1 PQEEYT
7 TLIEELELF
16 SPKLLK
22 KSRAIALTK
31 MDSVADNDEL
41 DELQKFLEEAGET
54 VFRVSSVSK
63 NGIPELLHY
72 LGEVVKKERL
82 LETETPQE
90 IEQAPLPVDSIW
102 DDFS

>member
-1 PQEEYT
+1 
-7 TLIEELELF
+7 
-16 SPKLLK
+16 
-22 KSRAIALTK
+22 

-41 DELQKFLEEAGET
+41 YELQKFLEEAGET
-54 VFRVSSVSK
+54 VFRVSSVTK

-82 LETETPQE
+82 LETEIPQE
-90 IEQAPLPVDSIW
+90 IEPATLLVDSIW

>member
-1 PQEEYT
+1 
-7 TLIEELELF
+7 
-16 SPKLLK
+16 
-22 KSRAIALTK
+22 
-31 MDSVADNDEL
+31 MDSVADDDEL
-41 DELQKFLEEAGET
+41 DELQKFLEAAGET

-82 LETETPQE
+82 LETDAPLK
-90 IEQAPLPVDSIW
+90 IEEVPLPVDSIW